1 MLSRIA
7 ATFKNLFKTLVLVES
22 AISKALRLFYFMKT
36 EIWKDV
42 IGYEGLYQVSNLG
55 KVKSI
60 YYRNAKILKAMPST
74 NKYLMVNLYKNKK
87 PSFQLIHRLMYESF
101 YGIKSCSKYV
111 IDHIDNN
118 KLNNNLDNLQYIT
131 NRHNSYKDKTSKSG
145 HYNIYLNSNS
155 YLVRMRINNIKK
167 SIGTFKTIDEAI
179 ICRDNFLKSETIK

>member
-1 MLSRIA
+1 
-7 ATFKNLFKTLVLVES
+7 VLVES

-55 KVKSI
+55 SVKSI
-60 YYRNAKILKAMPST
+60 YYKNGKTLKPLLCT

-87 PSFQLIHRLMYESF
+87 SSPQLIHRLMYEAF
-101 YGIKSCSKYV
+101 YGIKSCTKYV

-131 NRHNSYKDKTSKSG
+131 NRQNSYKDKTSKSG
-145 HYNIYLNSNS
+145 HHNIYLNSGS
-155 YLVRMRINNIKK
+155 YLVRLRINNIKK
-167 SIGTFKTIDEAI
+167 SIGTFKTIEEAI
-179 ICRDNFLKSETIK
+179 ICRDNFLKYEIIK